1 MLWVAMTPL
10 LLLGLA
16 VGLVPVTIGMVHD
29 QRARQAGKEH
39 SDPFFLPPLQI
50 GGRVQQKVERQQDM
64 SELDQRLA
72 QIEATLGLVL
82 ARTEGRARGATP
94 ESA

>member
-29 QRARQAGKEH
+29 HRARQAGKEH
-39 SDPFFLPPLQI
+39 SDFFFVPPLQI
-50 GGRVQQKVERQQDM
+50 GGPAQPKVGRQQDK
-64 SELDQRLA
+64 SELDHRLER
-72 QIEATLGLVL
+72 IEATLALVM
-82 ARTEGRARGATP
+82 ARTEGRAGGAAP